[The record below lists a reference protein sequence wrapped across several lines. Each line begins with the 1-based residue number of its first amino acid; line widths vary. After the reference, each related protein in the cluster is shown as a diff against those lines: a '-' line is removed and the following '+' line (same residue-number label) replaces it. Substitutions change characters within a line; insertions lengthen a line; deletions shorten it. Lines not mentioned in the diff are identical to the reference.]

1 MEDLKKSSSDETTCV
16 ICGEKLSF
24 YSIGKCNHKEICY
37 YCTIKNRAFYDDI
50 KCPLCNTNLSL
61 VLICPISEIKSF
73 EELSKDL
80 SSYYQIED
88 ENTKDL
94 GIYYTDV
101 TAYEAALQLNL
112 YKCPIEY
119 CTKSEAFDTYEELSE
134 HLLHNHQKFFC
145 KVCIKDGKKFLS
157 EQKVYNKNEI
167 KEHNLYGDL
176 DEEIP
181 PHHFC
186 PFCKDLFYDDEILY
200 KHMNTSH
207 FLCEICKK
215 MSKTIL
221 FYSALPNL
229 IQHNKLYHYC
239 CPFKECKDVLYI
251 AFGTKKK
258 LIEHFETKHEQKDN
272 NINEQMAEENMPQ
285 IIEDPTYYDKS
296 LKADEFNFNEYI
308 QKVNKR
314 CIQHRENKLKNDN
327 DSNNKNQDGIE
338 IIYTNSPKNDYQNKE
353 YSNKYNTNKNKE
365 KNNIRGRVRGRG
377 RGMRFRSNYN
387 VDLHEIKQSLN
398 IYENNNDSESEN
410 EEEELK
416 QNCIIKLNSFIELI
430 KKYIISRIK
439 EKKILNKEISLQ
451 KEIQYQIIVVIDKIN
466 DFEKY
471 LELVNIQIFGL
482 DWDKIN
488 KFKEYLKNTEIIK
501 ENELFSEFDSLTIKS
516 VLVLYKYLTVAF
528 KKLSHEFYKL
538 EMEQIEE
545 DLYNNF
551 IPDLKKEIKNK
562 KLNGYPDLSY
572 SAFNL
577 NQNLNNKKEKKEK
590 KHNKKKFKWNQK
602 IIPGLNDVEQKK
614 PKTKKN
620 KEEEMKKNFDKYVK
634 ECKEE
639 DEKLEKLKQKE
650 KEQKEEPIKKNNNK
664 SKLDMLMNSNNK
676 DNKNNNKKKVQS
688 SGSQFK
694 LSAFNLEEDFPPLK
708 KNNK

>member
-1 MEDLKKSSSDETTCV
+1 MEDLKKSLNETTCV

-134 HLLHNHQKFFC
+134 HLLHNHQKFYC

-200 KHMNTSH
+200 KHMNSSH
-207 FLCEICKK
+207 FLCEICQK

-229 IQHNKLYHYC
+229 IEHNKIYHYC

-258 LIEHFETKHEQKDN
+258 LIEHFETKHNQKDN
-272 NINEQMAEENMPQ
+272 NLNEHMAEENMPK

-296 LKADEFNFNEYI
+296 LKSDEFDFNEYI
-308 QKVNKR
+308 QKVNKK
-314 CIQHRENKLKNDN
+314 CIQHRENKFKNENDENYKNQNDN
-327 DSNNKNQDGIE
+327 
-338 IIYTNSPKNDYQNKE
+338 NSPKNDYQSKD
-353 YSNKYNTNKNKE
+353 YSNKYNRKNKD
-365 KNNIRGRVRGRG
+365 KNNNYIRGRG
-377 RGMRFRSNYN
+377 RGRGRGIRLRSNYN
-387 VDLHEIKQSLN
+387 VDLHEIKQN
-398 IYENNNDSESEN
+398 FNKYEENNDSESEN
-410 EEEELK
+410 EEEEFK
-416 QNCIIKLNSFIELI
+416 QNCLISINNFLELI
-430 KKYIISRIK
+430 KKYIVSRIK
-439 EKKILNKEISLQ
+439 EKKISNKEINLS
-451 KEIQYQIIVVIDKIN
+451 KEIQYQIIVVIDKMN
-466 DFEKY
+466 DIEKI
-471 LELVNIQIFGL
+471 LELFNIQIFGL

-488 KFKEYLKNTEIIK
+488 KFKEYLKNSQLIK
-501 ENELFSEFDSLTIKS
+501 ENELFFDFDSLTIKN
-516 VLVLYKYLTVAF
+516 VLVLYKYLTIAS
-528 KKLSHEFYKL
+528 KKLSHEFYRL

-545 DLYNNF
+545 DLYQNF
-551 IPDLKKEIKNK
+551 IPELKKEIKNK

-590 KHNKKKFKWNQK
+590 KHNKNKFKWNQK

-620 KEEEMKKNFDKYVK
+620 KEEEMKKNFDKFVK

-639 DEKLEKLKQKE
+639 DEKIEKLKE
-650 KEQKEEPIKKNNNK
+650 KEIKEEPIKKSGNK

-676 DNKNNNKKKVQS
+676 NSKNNNNKKKVQT
-688 SGSQFK
+688 SGNFK
-694 LSAFNLEEDFPPLK
+694 LSAFNLDEDFPPLK
-708 KNNK
+708 